1 MPYFIGID
9 GGGTKTRGILT
20 DQNFKVIKAAETGAV
35 NPHIVGF
42 EKSSGTILNLIKKLS
57 GKLDEIF
64 VVAGISGV
72 GRTGEAKRLKKGIA
86 ALTKKSKVKISGLEI
101 TSDALAALEGAFSG
115 KPGMML
121 IAGTGSILIYKNS
134 AGKILR
140 VGGYGRLIGDEGSG
154 YSIGRKGLAIV
165 SKYFDDRIKKNI
177 LANNIL
183 DKLKISGRDEFIS
196 KINSPGFD
204 IASIAPIVIQAA
216 KQGDTVSKKILDE
229 EIYELINHIEAAVKN
244 FKSKIIP
251 LCFYGG
257 LISERNYYSNL
268 LIRKIRSRFKNIL
281 IQQAEYPPE
290 FGAILLAEKFF
301 ITGKQ

>member
-20 DQNFKVIKAAETGAV
+20 DQNLKVIKTAETGAA

-42 EKSSGTILNLIKKLS
+42 EKSSETLFNLIKNLS
-57 GKLDEIF
+57 GKLSEIF
-64 VVAGISGV
+64 IAAGISGA
-72 GRTGEAKRLKKGIA
+72 GRVGEAERLKKSIIA
-86 ALTKKSKVKISGLEI
+86 QTKKSKIKISGLEI
-101 TSDALAALEGAFSG
+101 TSDALTALEGAFSG

-121 IAGTGSILIYKNS
+121 IAGTGSILIYKNNP
-134 AGKILR
+134 GKILR

-165 SKYFDDRIKKNI
+165 SKSFDKRIKKNI
-177 LANNIL
+177 LTNKIL
-183 DKLKISGRDEFIS
+183 DKLKIFGRDEFIY
-196 KINSPGFD
+196 KVNSPGFD

-216 KQGDTVSKKILDE
+216 KQGDILSRKILNE
-229 EIYELINHIEAAVKN
+229 EVNELINHIETAAKN
-244 FKSKIIP
+244 FKSKKIP

-257 LISERNYYSNL
+257 LILESNYYSNL
-268 LIRKIRSRFKNIL
+268 LKRKIKSRFENIL
-281 IQQAEYPPE
+281 IQKAEYPPE
-290 FGAILLAEKFF
+290 RGAVLLAKKFF